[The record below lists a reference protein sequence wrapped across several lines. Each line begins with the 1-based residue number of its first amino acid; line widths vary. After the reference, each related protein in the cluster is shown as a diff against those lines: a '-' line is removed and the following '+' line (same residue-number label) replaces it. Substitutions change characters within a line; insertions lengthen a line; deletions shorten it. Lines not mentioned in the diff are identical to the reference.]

1 MTIQRLKSA
10 TSKRM
15 RILDQPRASV
25 FKSAVPIPK
34 ITKPLK
40 HNEIL
45 EVARQALARYK
56 ANLIESMRSSL
67 DIPDSDDDFNWQD
80 EDDFDIMDFDNPMP
94 DLAAPVAGDIAS
106 AGEDK
111 SDIQLLIDVMEGR
124 LTLDASHAGGE
135 FAELVAHTRSVK
147 SKSKKPQFDGRTR
160 RDRIIRASQGLESQ
174 IEALTNAYMK
184 WEATV
189 GKDGYENTCPV
200 SPEVEENVPSY
211 NIAVLDLF
219 SSFNYNAVICTEDAT
234 IASCLLRHGL
244 IPNSPFKPSYAVTV
258 RTLEVY
264 QSIHLRCPHLALEPF
279 VKGLF
284 DVQGLVYSS
293 SFRRHF
299 SACVDVFL
307 RLKDEVQIRVLKAL
321 GRDERNWRRKNACA
335 PCTYKVA
342 DEPKLVFDMLVTMDG
357 NDSLKRI
364 VRRKDDGAG
373 EAGEVGESSERPDA
387 REVQGDYY
395 LTQQEVDK
403 WARDVVHNALEKA
416 SGDAEG
422 TEGDGG
428 DGATPCEGR
437 WQNMSS
443 EATAKMWGIFDETG
457 VFLCLCRH
465 GFALVLLDMVKSGE
479 LSKYPLAVVEAL
491 LDSFG
496 ANIGGGYDIGCKFKT
511 TLSRS
516 ELGAKAKE
524 LNYTPLV
531 GSFHGHAHN
540 RLCQLSNLA
549 TYVKGL
555 GLEDLEGCERF
566 FSKSNALA
574 SALRYASTFHRR
586 QKIEGFVK
594 HNDEFDVSH
603 NLSKFIVDNYKQALE
618 ILSTEE
624 VLKKKMEA
632 NGISGPE
639 VFDAWKK
646 EEHEYLTNLSKEPVE
661 ETLNMAYYQKLVNF
675 YDSQRA
681 LEELRTT
688 FRNTWVIE
696 NPQQASTSSTNGAGK
711 ARAKKPH
718 TQLKHAEENERRCLQ
733 AVQELEVQLEITE
746 RWTPGMPEW
755 NKAQELVSH
764 RRYRRCLDELEALVV
779 SRMFELTKMNMS
791 QTGYKLRKHIANALK
806 ARSTAIKNSL
816 SKYNTAAQAMR
827 PPRPTL
833 SWDTVVEYAFLAE
846 FDLLRESRQDVREK
860 AWAQPLMRM
869 LMDRH
874 FKVARAREE
883 IERLNVEIKRTITH
897 IVDEENYLHRLETHI
912 KNFDDVLGFH
922 VGKYRQQRTRFYA
935 LHLRRFS
942 KLASL
947 PGFTGDLNAGTSLDR
962 ALHAEP
968 SSIFKPPMSVDSSPP
983 APVESPPQT
992 ALNNEISKGDS
1003 SVNGGDGEDN
1013 EADDDDDDD
1022 DDDAD
1027 DDDDDQGDDE
1037 AELDSRYLM
1046 ISAMGD

>member
-1 MTIQRLKSA
+1 M
-10 TSKRM
+10 
-15 RILDQPRASV
+15 
-25 FKSAVPIPK
+25 
-34 ITKPLK
+34 
-40 HNEIL
+40 
-45 EVARQALARYK
+45 ARQALARYK
-56 ANLIESMRSSL
+56 ANLIASMKSSL
-67 DIPDSDDDFNWQD
+67 DIPDADDDLNWQDDDDFNMLD
-80 EDDFDIMDFDNPMP
+80 LENPMTEP
-94 DLAAPVAGDIAS
+94 GPHLADDDAAN
-106 AGEDK
+106 EK

-124 LTLDASHAGGE
+124 LTLDTSHAGGE
-135 FAELVAHTRSVK
+135 FTELVAQTRLA
-147 SKSKKPQFDGRTR
+147 KSKKKKYDGRTR
-160 RDRIIRASQGLESQ
+160 RDRIDL
-174 IEALTNAYMK
+174 
-184 WEATV
+184 
-189 GKDGYENTCPV
+189 GKDGYEGTSPI
-200 SPEVEENVPSY
+200 SPEVEEGVLSFSVV
-211 NIAVLDLF
+211 VLDIF
-219 SSFNYNAVICTEDAT
+219 SSFNYNAVISTEDAT
-234 IASCLLRHGL
+234 IASCLVRHGL
-244 IPNSPFKPSYAVTV
+244 IPNSPFKPSYAVTI

-284 DVQGLVYSS
+284 DVQGLVYTS

-299 SACVDVFL
+299 SACVDIFL
-307 RLKDEVQIRVLKAL
+307 QLKAEVQMRVLKAV

-342 DEPKLVFDMLVTMDG
+342 DEPQLVFDMLVTMDG

-364 VRRKDDGAG
+364 VRRKEDGTG
-373 EAGEVGESSERPDA
+373 KAGEVGESSERPDA

-422 TEGDGG
+422 TEGDGT
-428 DGATPCEGR
+428 TPCEGR

-465 GFALVLLDMVKSGE
+465 GFALVVLDMVKSGE

-586 QKIEGFVK
+586 QKIEGFIK
-594 HNDEFDVSH
+594 HNDEFDVSA
-603 NLSKFIVDNYKQALE
+603 NLSKFIVDNYKQLLE

-639 VFDAWKK
+639 VFEVWKK
-646 EEHEYLTNLSKEPVE
+646 EEHEYLTNLSKEPME

-688 FRNTWVIE
+688 FKNTWVVE
-696 NPQQASTSSTNGAGK
+696 NPQQPSTSSTDGAGK

-755 NKAQELVSH
+755 N
-764 RRYRRCLDELEALVV
+764 
-779 SRMFELTKMNMS
+779 
-791 QTGYKLRKHIANALK
+791 I
-806 ARSTAIKNSL
+806 
-816 SKYNTAAQAMR
+816 
-827 PPRPTL
+827 
-833 SWDTVVEYAFLAE
+833 
-846 FDLLRESRQDVREK
+846 
-860 AWAQPLMRM
+860 
-869 LMDRH
+869 
-874 FKVARAREE
+874 
-883 IERLNVEIKRTITH
+883 
-897 IVDEENYLHRLETHI
+897 
-912 KNFDDVLGFH
+912 
-922 VGKYRQQRTRFYA
+922 
-935 LHLRRFS
+935 
-942 KLASL
+942 
-947 PGFTGDLNAGTSLDR
+947 
-962 ALHAEP
+962 
-968 SSIFKPPMSVDSSPP
+968 KPPMPVDSSSL
-983 APVESPPQT
+983 APVKSPLPQT
-992 ALNNEISKGDS
+992 ALDDKDSKSNGSDS
-1003 SVNGGDGEDN
+1003 KSNGSVDGKDDNDEDN
-1013 EADDDDDDD
+1013 DN
-1022 DDDAD
+1022 D